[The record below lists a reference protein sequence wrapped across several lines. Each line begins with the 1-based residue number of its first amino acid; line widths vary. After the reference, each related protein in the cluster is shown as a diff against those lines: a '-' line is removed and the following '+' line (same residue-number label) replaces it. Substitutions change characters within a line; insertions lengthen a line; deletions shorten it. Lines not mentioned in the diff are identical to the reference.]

1 MKKLKNNFF
10 VGILIAII
18 LFLLLYSVIS
28 LIVGTPFFMKDSENL
43 WIYIIS
49 AIPNFFLF
57 RFMIIKWDMEKTG
70 KGMMF
75 ITLIG
80 VVVIMFFVLR

>member
-1 MKKLKNNFF
+1 MKKFKNNFF

-28 LIVGTPFFMKDSENL
+28 LIVGIPFFMKDPKNL
-43 WIYIIS
+43 WIYIVS

-57 RFMIIKWDMEKTG
+57 RFMIVKWNMEKTG

-80 VVVIMFFVLR
+80 VIVIMFFILR